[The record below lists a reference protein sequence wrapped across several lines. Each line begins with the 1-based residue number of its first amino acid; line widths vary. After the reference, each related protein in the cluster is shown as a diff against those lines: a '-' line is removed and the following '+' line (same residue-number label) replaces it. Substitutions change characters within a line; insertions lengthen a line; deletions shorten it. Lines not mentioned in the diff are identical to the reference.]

1 MTPPQHSPSVTTPEA
16 PTVTGVEE
24 TPRAATQRRG
34 TRNANLRIIP
44 EHKPAQ
50 KHPTRR
56 GVPGRNKPASNVKS
70 RVSQIQVPRT
80 SVTSDTHARIAHR
93 AQNRLSE
100 HVTAYAGPRTGGAQH
115 PRTIGYPAKSAY
127 PARSIA
133 AKSSRVK
140 AQARETRRVPLA
152 LSLVRP
158 RSWSPVALVGVF
170 VAIPLTLV
178 FILMLNILIA
188 TRQYDLVDLRTQEQ
202 TLTQEN
208 QALQQE
214 IGYQQ
219 APQNLANRA
228 SSLGMHATDI
238 PATLDIN
245 SGQING
251 TATPVAKPKDDAPG
265 ARNLVDA
272 PAVPSQGVAL
282 RHLQRRVQHR
292 LHRRINSNRL
302 RVRLLHRRRLQNP
315 RHPLTLQ
322 HLNDSILVGT
332 GTNCL
337 RV

>member
-1 MTPPQHSPSVTTPEA
+1 M
-16 PTVTGVEE
+16 
-24 TPRAATQRRG
+24 
-34 TRNANLRIIP
+34 
-44 EHKPAQ
+44 
-50 KHPTRR
+50 
-56 GVPGRNKPASNVKS
+56 
-70 RVSQIQVPRT
+70 
-80 SVTSDTHARIAHR
+80 
-93 AQNRLSE
+93 
-100 HVTAYAGPRTGGAQH
+100 
-115 PRTIGYPAKSAY
+115 
-127 PARSIA
+127 
-133 AKSSRVK
+133 
-140 AQARETRRVPLA
+140 
-152 LSLVRP
+152 
-158 RSWSPVALVGVF
+158 ALVGVF

-228 SSLGMHATDI
+228 SSLGMHATNI

-282 RHLQRRVQHR
+282 RHLQRRAQHR
-292 LHRRINSNRL
+292 LHRRINSSRL
-302 RVRLLHRRRLQNP
+302 RARLLHRWRLQNP

-322 HLNDSILVGT
+322 HLNDSILVET